1 MNMINFFWKRF
12 FLLIIPFLLTSCVNY
27 DVGIDITGLHRGKII
42 QQIELGEQLTSFS
55 QADIEDWLGSLQNRS
70 KQLGGETKRLSPQSV
85 QLTIPFANI
94 QQLETKFNQFFN
106 PNTNTQ
112 PPSELV
118 RLKSQL
124 TTQQKN
130 FLLFQRTQLKL
141 NVDLTAL
148 GTIKSKNSQITGT
161 NSLLD
166 LKFRLKTP
174 QNPKIITPDSTD
186 QSFLKQMDKETIWY
200 LQPGENNEIAVVF
213 WSVEPLG
220 WGASAIVAIVYIGLR
235 FKYPHSPCAQS
246 DS

>member
-1 MNMINFFWKRF
+1 MRIINFFGKRL

-27 DVGIDITGLHRGKII
+27 DVGIDITGLHQGKII

-70 KQLGGETKRLSPQSV
+70 KQLGGKTQRLSPQSV

-94 QQLETKFNQFFN
+94 EQLETKFNQFFN

-112 PPSELV
+112 APSELV

-124 TTQQKN
+124 SSQQKN

-148 GTIKSKNSQITGT
+148 GTIKTKNSRLTGAD
-161 NSLLD
+161 SLLT
-166 LKFRLKTP
+166 LTFRLKTP
-174 QNPKIITPDSTD
+174 QNAKIITPDSTD
-186 QSFLKQMDKETIWY
+186 ESWLKQMDKETIWY
-200 LQPGENNEIAVVF
+200 LQPGENNEMEVVF

-235 FKYPHSPCAQS
+235 FKYPRLPSPQS
-246 DS
+246 DC